1 ITGELYLGGTQL
13 ADGYINRPDL
23 TAARFIADPTTGA
36 GSGQRLYR
44 TGDLVRW
51 NTDGQLDYLGR
62 SDDQVKIRGFRI
74 ELDDI
79 RTVLEQHPA
88 VSTAIVIAADHPAGT
103 GKYLA
108 AYHTGNTNPDNNTDN
123 GNTDEE
129 LRAFLTDRLPDYMIP
144 TVFIPITEIPVTPNG
159 KLDHRALPT
168 PDLTTALTG
177 GTAPTTATEI
187 TLTTIFTDVLG
198 LPSDAPLSIDDD
210 FFRLGGDSISSIL
223 VVSRA
228 RREGL
233 HFTVR
238 DVFEKRTIAGLA
250 GVLDIPEIAADP
262 IPLSASS
269 TLERLREAG
278 AEPNDWVYTELIA
291 IDRSALSG
299 LQSAFVSLVN
309 RTDALR
315 MRVSPLNRRLWTSEI
330 APAGTVDLSKQVVEI
345 DPETSD
351 SAAASRVASLISITE
366 GLPAA
371 IATWSTPTQSWLLV
385 AAHAAAADRGSV
397 HEIARILTGHVEGSA
412 TVSLE
417 TALEAV
423 DTAGQNLDGELAQR
437 WVDATGVSRLG
448 DSTMWSD
455 GNHAHIRA
463 DLAVEASDL
472 PELIAESLR
481 QVAQRD
487 STEVTVDL
495 ETTMASPRPAIGPF
509 TATWPYISGLSEAE
523 RRQYSLL
530 RYHNRAGRRS
540 LRKSSNSIVLV
551 TNTVGKLA
559 DPGSR
564 EGVET
569 AYRCVIRFSVTDGSV
584 ELDVIGLSQSAV
596 ATLGIEL
603 SARFDAATDV
613 KRSRV

>member
-1 ITGELYLGGTQL
+1 GITGELYLGGTQL

-23 TAARFIADPTTGA
+23 TATRFIADPTTGA

-51 NTDGQLDYLGR
+51 NHDGQLDYLGR
-62 SDDQVKIRGFRI
+62 TDDQVKIRGFRI
-74 ELDDI
+74 ELDEI
-79 RTVLEQHPA
+79 RVVLEHHPA
-88 VSTAIVIAADHPAGT
+88 VSTAIVIAAEHPGGT

-123 GNTDEE
+123 NTDEE

-144 TVFIPITEIPVTPNG
+144 TVFIPIDTIPVTPNG

-397 HEIARILTGHVEGSA
+397 HEIARILTGHVEVSA